1 MIREIW
7 EIYRDSNLRT
17 NVLFCLILG
26 INVFLLFLLCGDIS
40 IHYKEAFGV
49 FYSQDLAFDI
59 ARFSLKLFGY
69 NDYALR
75 LPFILIHMCNMFLL
89 YKISRIY
96 LKKPRDA
103 LVVILIYAL
112 LPGVMFS
119 ALFVLKSGLIIFV
132 ALLCCYYQMRYQKM
146 PYIVMFFAI
155 FLDGSFAI
163 LFFALFFYALKNKN
177 TLGMILSLLF
187 FALNMYFFGLDV
199 SGVPRNYF
207 LSNLGNM
214 ALFFSPLLLIYYIYT
229 LYNALRKQNNVLV
242 DIGAS
247 SMFFVVLLSLR
258 QDVDLETLFPMSVV
272 ALPVA
277 IKQFFSDMRVRLPS
291 FRVGYVRR
299 FVMILALLF
308 IQTSLLYGNKIFYL
322 FGMENHFASSYYI
335 SKDVARL
342 LKQKGIDAIKTSS
355 RKLELALRFYGIKG
369 SEEPYLMPVN
379 NLNESYENEI
389 PVIYLGKKVASFVIV
404 PSVQSR
410 PITTT
415 QSRLRQK
422 IESTKSQSGQSKD

>member
-49 FYSQDLAFDI
+49 FYSQDLAFII

-155 FLDGSFAI
+155 FLDGIFAI
-163 LFFALFFYALKNKN
+163 LF
-177 TLGMILSLLF
+177 
-187 FALNMYFFGLDV
+187 LD
-199 SGVPRNYF
+199 
-207 LSNLGNM
+207 
-214 ALFFSPLLLIYYIYT
+214 
-229 LYNALRKQNNVLV
+229 RK
-242 DIGAS
+242 
-247 SMFFVVLLSLR
+247 
-258 QDVDLETLFPMSVV
+258 SVV
-272 ALPVA
+272 
-277 IKQFFSDMRVRLPS
+277 
-291 FRVGYVRR
+291 
-299 FVMILALLF
+299 
-308 IQTSLLYGNKIFYL
+308 
-322 FGMENHFASSYYI
+322 
-335 SKDVARL
+335 
-342 LKQKGIDAIKTSS
+342 
-355 RKLELALRFYGIKG
+355 
-369 SEEPYLMPVN
+369 
-379 NLNESYENEI
+379 
-389 PVIYLGKKVASFVIV
+389 
-404 PSVQSR
+404 
-410 PITTT
+410 
-415 QSRLRQK
+415 
-422 IESTKSQSGQSKD
+422 